1 MREVGEKVKNL
12 RKGDI
17 YEKKCEEYEKFEKS
31 AKIEIFEKSERIMRY
46 VDKVI
51 YAKKLQEVLEL
62 QQKFICVRKSEIFV
76 QNVKKWYVWENVRV
90 VLEKVRSIKIIEMCK
105 KKWEKEGMREM

>member
-1 MREVGEKVKNL
+1 MCEKSDRNVRYLQVKNL
-12 RKGDI
+12 RKGGI

-31 AKIEIFEKSERIMRY
+31 AKIQIFEKSERIMRY

-76 QNVKKWYVWENVRV
+76 QNVKKVICVRKCESSV
-90 VLEKVRSIKIIEMCK
+90 RKSEKYKNN
-105 KKWEKEGMREM
+105 